1 MKRSVIFTFCILIG
15 GVTGCSQSTIQKQES
30 KSKMELASDS
40 WTVTP
45 PFDLLVTAADGDN
58 VNYRILGQP
67 DTFGFTHS
75 PLVANKPHKSLWF
88 YFGEEKI
95 LDVPIQ
101 IKAVK
106 KGSNK
111 IDTLHTGS
119 FYEGAEA
126 GPDTINMP
134 SLLTFPS
141 SGTWQVLVYADK
153 VLKETLVVEVN

>member
-15 GVTGCSQSTIQKQES
+15 GVTGGSQSTFQKQES

-40 WTVTP
+40 WAFTP

-88 YFGEEKI
+88 YFGKKRFSTYQSKSKLLKKEATRSKSSTPAVFTKA
-95 LDVPIQ
+95 LRPVPTPSTCLPSSRFLHQAHGRSLCTQ
-101 IKAVK
+101 IKC
-106 KGSNK
+106 
-111 IDTLHTGS
+111 
-119 FYEGAEA
+119 
-126 GPDTINMP
+126 
-134 SLLTFPS
+134 
-141 SGTWQVLVYADK
+141 
-153 VLKETLVVEVN
+153 

>member
-88 YFGEEKI
+88 YFGEEEI

-106 KGSNK
+106 K
-111 IDTLHTGS
+111 
-119 FYEGAEA
+119 EA
-126 GPDTINMP
+126 TKSTP
-134 SLLTFPS
+134 STPAVFMKALRPVPTPSTCLPS
-141 SGTWQVLVYADK
+141 SRFLHQAHGRSLCTQIK
-153 VLKETLVVEVN
+153 C